1 MIRRNRETGDAVRMA
16 LEMRDKRGLNPSS
29 AAVSRDKALPRRT
42 APTDSSIVDFRA
54 EVILQFAIV
63 IQVEIFEK
71 IADAWLVTICSPLS
85 SEYLGKKTIAFGV
98 PCVTMAGSDDT
109 RGLWKFLTVETG
121 VVLPEISGES
131 SARMRGASRT
141 PTALV
146 LEDPTAGAAFC
157 PSVLPTCRRSGMR
170 SAKEFVVETME
181 SVGLLGRSW
190 PAGGFGGARDV
201 G

>member
-16 LEMRDKRGLNPSS
+16 LEMRDKRGLDPSS

-85 SEYLGKKTIAFGV
+85 TVNTWKKKLSHLAYH
-98 PCVTMAGSDDT
+98 A
-109 RGLWKFLTVETG
+109 
-121 VVLPEISGES
+121 
-131 SARMRGASRT
+131 
-141 PTALV
+141 
-146 LEDPTAGAAFC
+146 
-157 PSVLPTCRRSGMR
+157 
-170 SAKEFVVETME
+170 
-181 SVGLLGRSW
+181 
-190 PAGGFGGARDV
+190 
-201 G
+201 